1 MKYFL
6 AFAIMAISFKIF
18 ATANIKTNEALV
30 VDQNH
35 NFSTQ
40 WGIDALDIPKYL
52 SNNSAESLGLIL
64 PEQVAIHQTN
74 YLLANVNDDW
84 LSNIQTNSNYRFS
97 AIKNTTNYA
106 NKSGLNVAYSNG
118 RFSAETGVVSNSN
131 NLLTSG
137 KVYLQGAYSL
147 YDNQHLNISL
157 TAKVEALD
165 EDNVKSYFGENTLT
179 SNISI
184 FEEHHATNTTLG
196 IISTYSI
203 NKQWKVLGIISST
216 TLDDK
221 IESSPLIEDNNLHMA
236 LIGTSYAF

>member
-1 MKYFL
+1 MKNFL
-6 AFAIMAISFKIF
+6 AFAILAISFKIF
-18 ATANIKTNEALV
+18 ATAKIESNEALV
-30 VDQNH
+30 VDQSNS
-35 NFSTQ
+35 FSYQ
-40 WGIDALDIPKYL
+40 WGIDALDIPKFL

-64 PEQVAIHQTN
+64 PEQITMNQKSST
-74 YLLANVNDDW
+74 LTTIEDDW
-84 LSNIQTNSNYRFS
+84 LRSSQTKNNYRLS
-97 AIKNTTNYA
+97 TMQNRANNTNIT
-106 NKSGLNVAYSNG
+106 GLNVAYSNG
-118 RFSAETGVVSNSN
+118 KFSAETGVVSNSN
-131 NLLTSG
+131 NLLSSG
-137 KVYLQGAYSL
+137 KLYLQGAYSV

-165 EDNVKSYFGENTLT
+165 EDSVKSYFGESILT

-203 NKQWKVLGIISST
+203 NKQWKILGMISST

-221 IESSPLIEDNNLHMA
+221 IENSPLIEDNNLHMA